1 MKKLYFFD
9 KTKTYIYPNNKL
21 ATPDVVAKD
30 FPATQLGIIKY
41 VVTSDE
47 EGVVMSGLDMFSTL
61 KSVYQIDSSLS
72 DDEALQA
79 IEDILNAPPEPVDD
93 TPSAEERIAA
103 ALEYQVM
110 SSLPDEEETTVT
122 TESSDSTTSK

>member
-30 FPATQLGIIKY
+30 FPATQVGVKY

-47 EGVVMSGLDMFSTL
+47 EGVIMSGLDMFSTL
-61 KSVYQIDSSLS
+61 KSVYHIDSSLS

-79 IEDILNAPPEPVDD
+79 IEDIINTPEEVDT
-93 TPSAEERIAA
+93 TPSAEERIAS

-110 SSLPDEEETTVT
+110 SSLPDAE
-122 TESSDSTTSK
+122 

>member
-30 FPATQLGIIKY
+30 FPATQVGVKY

-47 EGVVMSGLDMFSTL
+47 DGIIMSGLDMFSTL

-72 DDEALQA
+72 DEEALQA
-79 IEDILNAPPEPVDD
+79 IENILNTPETVDE

-110 SSLPDEEETTVT
+110 SSLPDEQEETIA

>member
-30 FPATQLGIIKY
+30 FPATQVGVKY

-47 EGVVMSGLDMFSTL
+47 DGIIMSGLDMFSTL

-72 DDEALQA
+72 DEEALQA
-79 IEDILNAPPEPVDD
+79 IEDILNTPETVDE

-110 SSLPDEEETTVT
+110 SSLPDEQEETIA

>member
-30 FPATQLGIIKY
+30 FPATQVGVKY

-47 EGVVMSGLDMFSTL
+47 EGVIMSGLDMFSTL

-72 DDEALQA
+72 DEEALQA

-110 SSLPDEEETTVT
+110 TSLPDEEGTTVT
-122 TESSDSTTSK
+122 TESSDSTTSE

>member
-30 FPATQLGIIKY
+30 FPATQVGVKY

-47 EGVVMSGLDMFSTL
+47 DGIIMSGLDMFSTL
-61 KSVYQIDSSLS
+61 KSVYQINSSLS
-72 DDEALQA
+72 DEEALQA
-79 IEDILNAPPEPVDD
+79 IENILNTPETVDE

-110 SSLPDEEETTVT
+110 SSLPDEQEETIA

>member
-30 FPATQLGIIKY
+30 FPATQVGVKY

-47 EGVVMSGLDMFSTL
+47 DGIIMSGLDMFSTL

-72 DDEALQA
+72 DEEALQA
-79 IEDILNAPPEPVDD
+79 IEDILNTPETVDE

-110 SSLPDEEETTVT
+110 SSLPDEQEETVA

>member
-30 FPATQLGIIKY
+30 FPATQVGVKY

-72 DDEALQA
+72 DEEALQA
-79 IEDILNAPPEPVDD
+79 IENILNTPETVDE

-110 SSLPDEEETTVT
+110 SSLPDEQEETIA